1 MVRCTRKHEV
11 IMSYPA
17 VKQAT
22 TRMDEVIV
30 RVSEEFQKIHT
41 GRANPSLVEHVMVM
55 SYGQATPLKAVG
67 SITVPEPNQIAI
79 TPWDKDQLGAID
91 TAIREA
97 GLGLN
102 PTNDG
107 NAVRITLPPLTQ
119 ERRQELIKQVGKI
132 AEEGRIALR
141 DQRHEA
147 VEAVRGDQAA
157 TEDDRFQA
165 VKQLDELIATYNGKI
180 ESLVKAKEQELMTV

>member
-1 MVRCTRKHEV
+1 
-11 IMSYPA
+11 MSYPA

-30 RVSEEFQKIHT
+30 RIGEEFQKIHT

-55 SYGQATPLKAVG
+55 SYGQPTPLKAVA
-67 SITVPEPNQIAI
+67 SVTVPEPSQLAI

-91 TAIREA
+91 TAIRDA

-107 NAVRITLPPLTQ
+107 NAVRIMLPPLTQ
-119 ERRQELIKQVGKI
+119 ERRQDLIRQVSKI

-147 VEAVRGDQAA
+147 VEMVRKDAVAGNA
-157 TEDDRFQA
+157 TEDDKFQA
-165 VKQLDELIATYNGKI
+165 TKILDELIATYNGKV
-180 ESLVKAKEQELMTV
+180 EALVKTKEQELLTV

>member
-1 MVRCTRKHEV
+1 MAARNEV
-11 IMSYPA
+11 SMSYPA

-22 TRMDEVIV
+22 TRMDEVIT
-30 RVSEEFQKIHT
+30 RVGEEFQKIHT
-41 GRANPSLVEHVMVM
+41 GRANPGMVEHVMVM
-55 SYGQATPLKAVG
+55 SYGQPTPLKAVG

-91 TAIREA
+91 TAIRDA

-119 ERRQELIKQVGKI
+119 ERRQDLIKQVGKI

-147 VEAVRGDQAA
+147 VESVRGDAAA

-180 ESLVKAKEQELMTV
+180 EALVKAKEHELMTV